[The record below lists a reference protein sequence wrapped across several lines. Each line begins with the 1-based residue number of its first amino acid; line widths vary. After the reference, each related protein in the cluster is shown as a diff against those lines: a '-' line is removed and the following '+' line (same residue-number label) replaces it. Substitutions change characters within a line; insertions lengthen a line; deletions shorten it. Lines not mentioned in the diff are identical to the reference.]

1 MKIKMTKTWASW
13 VVDNEYEVGLGV
25 ADLLVRN
32 HKAIIIENETQD
44 KMTIMDQVTYRDL
57 ITFARN
63 NKQVISFE
71 KPIVEAVNKGEVVQE
86 KEEVISGRKR
96 TYNKKKK

>member
-13 VVDNEYEVGLGV
+13 AIDNEYEVGLGV

-32 HKAIIIENETQD
+32 HNAIIIESEKQE
-44 KMTIMDQVTYRDL
+44 KMTILDTETYKDL
-57 ITFARN
+57 ISFARN
-63 NKQVISFE
+63 NKQLISFE
-71 KPIVEAVNKGEVVQE
+71 KPIVEAVNKGEIVEE
-86 KEEVISGRKR
+86 KEEIISGRKR